1 VLYDTFLHLGYNEDV
16 LVYRARMSMAHSMEQ
31 CEISVPIP
39 LNLTEQWMAS
49 VIGVELDDTV
59 EQTTQVTLS
68 SLCGSR
74 LADTATMPIALFPV
88 RYQGDPVWQ

>member
-1 VLYDTFLHLGYNEDV
+1 
-16 LVYRARMSMAHSMEQ
+16 MA
-31 CEISVPIP
+31 
-39 LNLTEQWMAS
+39 T